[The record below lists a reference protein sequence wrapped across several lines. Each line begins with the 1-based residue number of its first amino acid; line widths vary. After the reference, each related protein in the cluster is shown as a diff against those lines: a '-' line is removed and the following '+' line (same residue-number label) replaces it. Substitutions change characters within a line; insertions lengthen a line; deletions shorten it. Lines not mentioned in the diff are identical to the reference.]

1 MNITEEQKALLE
13 EYGIPFCEDIHELL
27 LKLDD
32 KIIDIGFEPDYNWL
46 NPDGRKLQKLYDD
59 LYYQN

>member
-1 MNITEEQKALLE
+1 MNITDAQRALLK
-13 EYGIPFCEDIHELL
+13 EYDIPFCEDIHELL

-32 KIIDIGFEPDYNWL
+32 KIIAIGFEPDYNRL
-46 NPDGRKLQKLYDD
+46 NPVGEKLQKLYDD

>member
-1 MNITEEQKALLE
+1 MNITDAQRALLK
-13 EYGIPFCEDIHELL
+13 EYDIPFCEDIHELL

-32 KIIDIGFEPDYNWL
+32 KIIAIGFEPDYNRL